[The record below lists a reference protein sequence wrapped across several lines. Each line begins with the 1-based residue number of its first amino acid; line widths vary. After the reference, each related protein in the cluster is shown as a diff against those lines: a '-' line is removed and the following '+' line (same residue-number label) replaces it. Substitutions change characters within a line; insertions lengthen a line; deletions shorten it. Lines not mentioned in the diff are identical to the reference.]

1 MEQVKV
7 LDLYGLRPRQV
18 DEEVNQLLEDGF
30 KLISLSNIE
39 MYQGVVDWGMATFI
53 KEDSNEN
60 KWIKED
66 CRR

>member
-7 LDLYGLRPRQV
+7 LDLHGLRPKQV
-18 DEEVNQLLEDGF
+18 DEEVNQLLAEGF

-53 KEDSNEN
+53 KEDNNEN
-60 KWIKED
+60 KRID
-66 CRR
+66 

>member
-18 DEEVNQLLEDGF
+18 DEEVNQLLEEGF

-39 MYQGVVDWGMATFI
+39 MYQGVVEWGMATLI

-60 KWIKED
+60 K
-66 CRR
+66 

>member
-18 DEEVNQLLEDGF
+18 DEEVNQLLEEGF

-39 MYQGVVDWGMATFI
+39 MYQGVVEWGMATFI

-60 KWIKED
+60 K
-66 CRR
+66 

>member
-18 DEEVNQLLEDGF
+18 DKEVNQLLEEGF

-39 MYQGVVDWGMATFI
+39 MYQGVVEWGMATFI
-53 KEDSNEN
+53 KEE
-60 KWIKED
+60 ED
-66 CRR
+66 A

>member
-7 LDLYGLRPRQV
+7 LDLHGLRPRQV
-18 DEEVNQLLEDGF
+18 DEEVNKLLAEGF

-60 KWIKED
+60 K
-66 CRR
+66 